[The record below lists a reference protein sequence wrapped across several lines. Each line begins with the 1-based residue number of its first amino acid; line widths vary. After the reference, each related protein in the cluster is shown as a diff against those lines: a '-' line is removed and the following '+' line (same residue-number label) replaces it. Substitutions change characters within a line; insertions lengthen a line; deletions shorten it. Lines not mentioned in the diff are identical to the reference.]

1 MSIDLED
8 LSKEDLD
15 LVEILKNTFFPKFV
29 ECLESKPYVEGLCE
43 VYRVVCDIILH
54 HFTSNRPFRW
64 LIIQILEWL
73 RGMFDASQTEKEKRK
88 RTNQTVAFCFFLT
101 AFATERYFLEVFD
114 KYVIPLIT
122 KPDYTE
128 SQIAESVWKKVY
140 EVCFAKGGKKVLLVR
155 ESKLY
160 KRFRYLESE
169 YSLDVIEMNPD
180 MQVEYAKI
188 RKHLHP
194 Y

>member
-1 MSIDLED
+1 MSIKLGYF
-8 LSKEDLD
+8 SQEDLD
-15 LVEILKNTFFPKFV
+15 LIDILKNTFFPKFV

-43 VYRVVCDIILH
+43 AHHIFLDILGKYWSDGDAFI
-54 HFTSNRPFRW
+54 W
-64 LIIQILEWL
+64 LIFQILEWL

-101 AFATERYFLEVFD
+101 VFATERYFLKVFD

-160 KRFRYLESE
+160 KRFGYLESE
-169 YSLDVIEMNPD
+169 YSLDFIRDNPD

-188 RKHLHP
+188 YKHCFP
-194 Y
+194 